1 MALTVANTDGEELK
15 LTLSHFLNLGF
26 TKQELPTA
34 IRRLPSLLWF
44 SITTNPD
51 PKYKY
56 LLDSM
61 NHSCSEH
68 VQFPQIF
75 SYNLAKRIILQH
87 SISELFS
94 HLSHWYGHSKMRCL
108 KRKCK
113 DYQSS
118 LLRLRS
124 LVWVWSDRF

>member
-1 MALTVANTDGEELK
+1 MKLTV
-15 LTLSHFLNLGF
+15 SHFLNLGF
-26 TKQELPTA
+26 TKQELPTV
-34 IRRLPSLLWF
+34 IRRFPLLLWF

-75 SYNLAKRIILQH
+75 RYNLAKRIILQH

-94 HLSHWYGHSKMRCL
+94 HLSHWAVCMDVAR
-108 KRKCK
+108 
-113 DYQSS
+113 
-118 LLRLRS
+118 
-124 LVWVWSDRF
+124 